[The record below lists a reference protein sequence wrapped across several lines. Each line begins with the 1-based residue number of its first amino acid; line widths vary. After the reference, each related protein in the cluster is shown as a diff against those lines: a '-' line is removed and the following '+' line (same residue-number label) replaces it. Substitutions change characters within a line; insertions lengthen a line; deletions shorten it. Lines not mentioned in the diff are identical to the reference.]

1 MPSLPLQF
9 TPPQHRLPPL
19 LTPPSPAMSMS
30 PPIKIERSG
39 STSPCDQSS
48 DSYACSQC
56 SSTFSSRDLLEKH
69 EVLHSPND
77 SVVSTTIL
85 DFILKFSAK
94 IIKRPAI
101 PNSRHLLS
109 IKFPKNYLFCLQS
122 CKICHKIFA
131 NVYRLHRHM
140 VCHDDSSLLRKFK
153 CTDCDKAFK
162 LKHHLKEHVRIH
174 SGEKPF
180 GCCNCG
186 RRFTHSGSYSSHM
199 TSKKCISMGLK
210 SSSNRT
216 TKIPRTSTSPKII
229 SNSRKGNRSEIKKQT
244 ANRIEMDYQHAGE
257 PQQPHQHQQSQQ
269 HQPQQQQQ
277 QHQLSSLSKAMT
289 SVFLASLQKFQNQ
302 PFYPLGAVVPPHMPP
317 INPFIV
323 NRLLELITDSS
334 NSGAIDLSK
343 KKCSS
348 DNDSNVMEFN
358 SSKDM
363 VEEIIVDDSD
373 DNSSEH

>member
-1 MPSLPLQF
+1 MPA
-9 TPPQHRLPPL
+9 HNI
-19 LTPPSPAMSMS
+19 LT
-30 PPIKIERSG
+30 RS
-39 STSPCDQSS
+39 Q
-48 DSYACSQC
+48 
-56 SSTFSSRDLLEKH
+56 LW
-69 EVLHSPND
+69 
-77 SVVSTTIL
+77 
-85 DFILKFSAK
+85 
-94 IIKRPAI
+94 
-101 PNSRHLLS
+101 
-109 IKFPKNYLFCLQS
+109 LQS

-210 SSSNRT
+210 SSSNRSG
-216 TKIPRTSTSPKII
+216 KQPRSPSSPKLTSPQI
-229 SNSRKGNRSEIKKQT
+229 RKHNRNDVRPPVIGMDT
-244 ANRIEMDYQHAGE
+244 ADYQGE
-257 PQQPHQHQQSQQ
+257 PLQ
-269 HQPQQQQQ
+269 
-277 QHQLSSLSKAMT
+277 SLSKAMT

-302 PFYPLGAVVPPHMPP
+302 PFYPLAGAVPPQMPP

-343 KKCSS
+343 KKSNNNCSS
-348 DNDSNVMEFN
+348 AME
-358 SSKDM
+358 SGGVRDA
-363 VEEIIVDDSD
+363 VDEIIVDDSD
-373 DNSSEH
+373 DGSELNNS